1 MDLLADAHTVAAPV
15 GGTAFLLTIT
25 ATAVSPEKEVFA
37 KEETDF
43 PRITF
48 FKEEHP
54 MNVESGMLINESPMV
69 ASFIF
74 LQAKKVEF
82 PRFFT
87 LFGRFTLVKLLQEE
101 KALFFMEVT
110 ELGIVTLVKS
120 VHPSK
125 EEVPIDTT
133 ELGMVTLVKP
143 LHPEKVPSLMEETE
157 DGRTALAN
165 FVHSWK
171 A

>member
-1 MDLLADAHTVAAPV
+1 MELQGTYTGMDLLADAHTVAAPV

-74 LQAKKVEF
+74 LQAKKVAPL
-82 PRFFT
+82 PRYSSHY
-87 LFGRFTLVKLLQEE
+87 LEGLHSSNCYKKR
-101 KALFFMEVT
+101 
-110 ELGIVTLVKS
+110 
-120 VHPSK
+120 
-125 EEVPIDTT
+125 
-133 ELGMVTLVKP
+133 KP
-143 LHPEKVPSLMEETE
+143 YFL
-157 DGRTALAN
+157 
-165 FVHSWK
+165 WK
-171 A
+171 